1 MTSATSALFRKLER
15 EVVKNIMIE
24 IGMRSM
30 IQMMELR
37 SAIVAVIASI
47 ITLSAAEEML
57 FNSLKNVSEYL
68 LLTKRIGE

>member
-1 MTSATSALFRKLER
+1 MTSATRAFFRRLDR

-24 IGMRSM
+24 IRLRSM

-57 FNSLKNVSEYL
+57 INSLKNVSEYL
-68 LLTKRIGE
+68 LLTKRIGD